1 LSSIA
6 NNRFDIVVSGGSG
19 LALVLTREVVN
30 AGGSLITLLEATTPA
45 GDLAPTPAVTLSL
58 LPVGEAQGAL
68 PSLHGTTITTDV
80 TTRGTFEVIAT
91 ETGGGGRVARAR
103 FAVLNPSSAAAP
115 TQLAYY
121 AALSDALADMSD
133 LAESLDRARLAG
145 DVTQMRALLAQIVAT
160 WKTTVN
166 VDKLSRTVPLA
177 PSEGF
182 LPKLSDLPAG
192 GLSPTSDDGLIGPA
206 MEDIVDK
213 LRALRDVPE
222 EEPGSIAAYRAA
234 VAALEPSVNAFTRI
248 DPSPY
253 GVLAANG
260 AYAAVLANLLPKTLD
275 QWIAAVDQSLPHLA
289 TSKVNAKFGL
299 PITLA
304 EVAEATSIQ
313 VLLAKKLYMPAIKHV
328 GYSAAALALHKLL
341 HTYLNG
347 GGLNGIITGASLS
360 FHVFNAPY
368 STIEVNGA
376 DPRHPENVSVL
387 IIGPSV
393 ITAVT
398 DLKDQIVELK
408 DVVSNTSDVLKKARN
423 FDDVWK
429 HAENIRDTLGNAID
443 QGFKSYNA
451 FAPTNFQA
459 DKSYAGCV
467 LTTEPDCASLVYKR
481 GFEPVHTCAQG
492 ELCLPAP
499 VLFIVWGRIEGGVG
513 IDTFVFLPAAPPSP

>member
-1 LSSIA
+1 VRL
-6 NNRFDIVVSGGSG
+6 
-19 LALVLTREVVN
+19 
-30 AGGSLITLLEATTPA
+30 
-45 GDLAPTPAVTLSL
+45 
-58 LPVGEAQGAL
+58 
-68 PSLHGTTITTDV
+68 
-80 TTRGTFEVIAT
+80 
-91 ETGGGGRVARAR
+91 GGG
-103 FAVLNPSSAAAP
+103 
-115 TQLAYY
+115 
-121 AALSDALADMSD
+121 
-133 LAESLDRARLAG
+133 
-145 DVTQMRALLAQIVAT
+145 LAQIVAT

-234 VAALEPSVNAFTRI
+234 VAALDPSVNAFTRI

-253 GVLAANG
+253 GVLANNG
-260 AYAAVLANLLPKTLD
+260 TYAAVLANLLLKTLD

-347 GGLNGIITGASLS
+347 GTR
-360 FHVFNAPY
+360 V
-368 STIEVNGA
+368 T
-376 DPRHPENVSVL
+376 PRM
-387 IIGPSV
+387 
-393 ITAVT
+393 
-398 DLKDQIVELK
+398 
-408 DVVSNTSDVLKKARN
+408 
-423 FDDVWK
+423 
-429 HAENIRDTLGNAID
+429 
-443 QGFKSYNA
+443 
-451 FAPTNFQA
+451 
-459 DKSYAGCV
+459 
-467 LTTEPDCASLVYKR
+467 
-481 GFEPVHTCAQG
+481 
-492 ELCLPAP
+492 
-499 VLFIVWGRIEGGVG
+499 
-513 IDTFVFLPAAPPSP
+513 